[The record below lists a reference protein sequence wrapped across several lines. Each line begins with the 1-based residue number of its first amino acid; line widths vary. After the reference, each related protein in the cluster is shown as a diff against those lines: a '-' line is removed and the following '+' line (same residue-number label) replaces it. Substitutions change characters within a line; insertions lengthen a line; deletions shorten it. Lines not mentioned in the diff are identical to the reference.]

1 MKRMLDLIKRIRL
14 PHFRFPKGMH
24 FPRLSVPRIR
34 PRTWSWRSMV
44 FWFVGVAAAVGIF
57 IVAQGMTA
65 CWRLTE
71 LPGIPVASCAGAAVN
86 PLGTPV
92 VSKQSTAVADAPP
105 TPQVAAPEVEY
116 PKWDGGSRVNIAFF
130 GLRGGDPSQEDCPL
144 CTDTIIV
151 FTVDPATKTA
161 GMISVPRD
169 MYVNIPGTDGCSGA
183 HDGFCRIN
191 TAWTTGE
198 ALKLPGGGPGLAMKT
213 VSLFLGVPIQY
224 YVQVDFDTFVQM
236 IVLIG
241 GVDIYNDENLLL
253 DRVGPGNDK
262 VKLTCC
268 GMRHL
273 TGKMALAYARGRHT
287 ADGDVDRSRRQQK
300 LILAIRDKV
309 LDPKNFPGL
318 MAEAPQLYNT
328 FQSGIHTNLSLDDAL
343 KLAALMKDIPLDR
356 INNAVIDSHMVN
368 FGNVTLG
375 GQNAAVLLPIPDKIR
390 ELRDQIFTVTGP
402 TSPIAQGDPQALMQA
417 DGARVEVTNDSY
429 NQGLDQRTGNF
440 LLSQGMQVVSLG
452 APTGASDSTVVVIH
466 SPKLYTLRYL
476 IQPLGMISTSR
487 QIVFQPDPNSPVD
500 IEIRLGNDWLS
511 KLPAGY

>member
-1 MKRMLDLIKRIRL
+1 MKKILDFLRNLKLPSIRL
-14 PHFRFPKGMH
+14 GRIS
-24 FPRLSVPRIR
+24 FPRLGNLWGGLK
-34 PRTWSWRSMV
+34 TWSLRRIMV
-44 FWFVGVAAAVGIF
+44 WGVAIVAAVGVF
-57 IVAQGMTA
+57 LLAQNLTA
-65 CWRLTE
+65 CWRVTP
-71 LPGIPVASCAGAAVN
+71 LPGIPLSSCAGESVN

-92 VSKQSTAVADAPP
+92 VSDQTVEVPGAPP
-105 TPQVAAPEVEY
+105 TPQIAAPEVDY
-116 PKWDGGSRVNIAFF
+116 PKWDGGSRVNIVFF
-130 GLRGGDPSQEDCPL
+130 GLRGGDTSEGDCPQ

-151 FTVDPATKTA
+151 FTVDPATRTA

-224 YVQVDFDTFVQM
+224 YAQVDFDTFVQM

-241 GVDIYNDENLLL
+241 GVDIYNDENLVL
-253 DRVGPGNDK
+253 DRVGSGNDK

-309 LDPKNFPGL
+309 LDPTNFPRL

-328 FQSGIHTNLSLDDAL
+328 FQAGIRTNMSLEDGL
-343 KLAALMKDIPLDR
+343 KLAALMREIPLDQIR
-356 INNAVIDSHMVN
+356 YGVIDSHMVN

-375 GQNAAVLLPIPDKIR
+375 GQNAAILLPIPDKIR
-390 ELRDQIFTVTGP
+390 ELRDQIFTATGP
-402 TSPIAQGDPQALMQA
+402 TSPVAQGDPKALMQA
-417 DGARVEVTNDSY
+417 DNARIEVTN
-429 NQGLDQRTGNF
+429 NTFTAGLDQRTGNF
-440 LLSQGMQVVSLG
+440 LLAQGMQVTALG
-452 APTGASDSTVVVIH
+452 PPTGGSNSTVVVVY
-466 SPKLYTLRYL
+466 SPKLYALRYL
-476 IQPLGMISTSR
+476 IQPLGMISASS
-487 QIVFQPDPNSPVD
+487 QIIFNPDPSSPVD
-500 IEIRLGNDWLS
+500 LEIRLGNDWAS